1 MRPAAAFLPERLRPG
16 LSRRPRR
23 RRFALLAVVPG
34 LLVLL
39 PWWRIHAVEVD
50 GSGPVPAAVASQLE
64 QLVGT
69 PALALNLREVRRR
82 VEVWPGI
89 AGVDIH
95 LELPGRLRV
104 VARPAPPSASVRAG
118 WGWHGVAADGTLA
131 GPLGAPLA
139 PVLDGV
145 SLEPAELREALA
157 VAGRVATASGAAV
170 EAVRP
175 VAPADLELRVRT
187 TDGRRL
193 AVLVG
198 RTAGAAERYWS
209 ARVAAG
215 DPPAPWS
222 DARADDRL
230 VIGGGP

>member
-1 MRPAAAFLPERLRPG
+1 VRPAAAFLPERLRPG

-39 PWWRIHAVEVD
+39 PWWRIQAVELD
-50 GSGPVPAAVASQLE
+50 GAGRVPAVVASQLE

-69 PALALNLREVRRR
+69 PALAVDLREGRRR
-82 VEVWPGI
+82 VEAWPGI
-89 AGVDIH
+89 AGVDVH

-104 VARPAPPSASVRAG
+104 VARPAPPCASVRSG
-118 WGWHGVAADGTLA
+118 QGWHGVAADGALA
-131 GPLGAPLA
+131 GPLDGPLA
-139 PVLDGV
+139 PVLDGLP
-145 SLEPAELREALA
+145 LEPAELRVALA
-157 VAGRVATASGAAV
+157 VAGRVAAASGAAV

-175 VAPADLELRVRT
+175 VPPADLELTVRT
-187 TDGRRL
+187 DGGRRL
-193 AVLVG
+193 GVLVG

-215 DPPAPWS
+215 EPPAPWS

-230 VIGGGP
+230 VIGGES